1 MQNWIIEADIYR
13 LKKAMTDASASE
25 NAKIAQHLRRAEAQL
40 LARKQRG
47 LSG

>member
-1 MQNWIIEADIYR
+1 MQKWIIEADIYR
-13 LKKAMTDASASE
+13 LKKAMTEASTNEQSR
-25 NAKIAQHLRRAEAQL
+25 ISQHLRRAEAQL